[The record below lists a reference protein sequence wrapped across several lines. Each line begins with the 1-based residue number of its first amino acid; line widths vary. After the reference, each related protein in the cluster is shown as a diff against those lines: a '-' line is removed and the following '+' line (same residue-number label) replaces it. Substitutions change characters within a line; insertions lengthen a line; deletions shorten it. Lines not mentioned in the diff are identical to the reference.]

1 VVEEHGCLL
10 ALWPLKLFDLG
21 IAPEGISVTAAM
33 PPGPV
38 GNDVL
43 DFGAVGVHNSANCEN
58 DVVAFHKY

>member
-1 VVEEHGCLL
+1 
-10 ALWPLKLFDLG
+10 LFDLG

-33 PPGPV
+33 PPGPA